1 MAKLERWVAK
11 LERLVAKSAGWVNK
25 LERLAA
31 KLERRVPKLVSRLLA
46 TADGFESSISLKYKK
61 WTTYAKERPIHSS
74 PPKKVHK
81 SLIASDK
88 VEWRLLLLVAY
99 KEKLATCW
107 LFFAALAYSF

>member
-1 MAKLERWVAK
+1 VAK

-74 PPKKVHK
+74 PPKKFKKYIEV
-81 SLIASDK
+81 LGM
-88 VEWRLLLLVAY
+88 
-99 KEKLATCW
+99 
-107 LFFAALAYSF
+107 LFRVYLDTVDWVSMNFFL